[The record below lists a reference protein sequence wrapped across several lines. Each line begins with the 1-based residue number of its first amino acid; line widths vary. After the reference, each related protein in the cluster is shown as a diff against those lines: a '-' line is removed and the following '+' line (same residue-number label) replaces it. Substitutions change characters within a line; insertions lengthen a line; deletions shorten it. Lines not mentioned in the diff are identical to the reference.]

1 MKITFKKSFTKDLDL
16 NYMARK
22 LLKNNYYYGTF
33 ENFLYDYLKDV
44 KNFEDANWYDNW
56 YEIEVIV
63 YNNLSV
69 YCAENGLDSVLEELK
84 RLRDF

>member
-22 LLKNNYYYGTF
+22 LLKNNYRYGTF
-33 ENFLYDYLKDV
+33 ENFLYDYLERV
-44 KNFEDANWYDNW
+44 MNFDDANWYDNW

-63 YNNLSV
+63 YNSLFV
-69 YCAENGLDSVLEELK
+69 YCANNCLYEEVEQLK
-84 RLRDF
+84 KLRDF